1 MKHRNGKGRVA
12 VFVLP
17 IQRASTECR
26 HVSFFDLVNVA
37 TRKLGKQGDVKK
49 FGFFVEPQMR
59 WTCLNSLPR
68 SWRRTTQNSHPY

>member
-37 TRKLGKQGDVKK
+37 TRKLGN
-49 FGFFVEPQMR
+49 R
-59 WTCLNSLPR
+59 AT
-68 SWRRTTQNSHPY
+68 